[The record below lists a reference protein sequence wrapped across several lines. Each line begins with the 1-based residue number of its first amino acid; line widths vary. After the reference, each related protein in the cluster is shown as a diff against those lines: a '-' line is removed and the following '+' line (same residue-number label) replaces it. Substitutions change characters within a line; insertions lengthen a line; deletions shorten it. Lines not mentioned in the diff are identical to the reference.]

1 MQAFDGSIH
10 LAQGRQRWLQRQA
23 PVLESIPDA
32 VAILDRQGRRLYGN
46 DLYHTLCREHG
57 VPDLRPATLDA
68 TMPGWEEIGTTASAT
83 GHWEGAITV
92 PAAHTPRRTLRCHV
106 RPMIAPAGGDTLFAA
121 TIADITELAE
131 AHQTSDGHA
140 RLIAQLPHLQ
150 VPGAG
155 AGDTAVRAFRD
166 TLVEALAAIDL
177 GRAETI
183 PDGDETEGGW
193 FYCPLTGDRQEARLV
208 WRVGEPRHGGRA
220 FQARFHA
227 ARELSPAERRLAVT
241 ATRAL
246 TTSTER
252 AGQLARLRR
261 TAFSDDVTDLLNRRG
276 FEHFA
281 APLLAG
287 GQPASL
293 LLIDMDRFNRV
304 IGTLGHDAADAYL
317 HAMGERLVGA
327 AGPGRLVARMGGDEF
342 AILVPG
348 GMGLARGV
356 AEAIHER
363 LETPM
368 TIAARPV
375 RARVHIGIASAPRHG
390 SSLAELRRCADR
402 AMFTAKRTGR
412 STNLFRPERE
422 LTDRTALWVE
432 GRLEAA
438 ISEELLTLAVQPIMR
453 LDSGEVTEVELLLR
467 WDDPML
473 GTVAP
478 ATFVPVAE
486 HAGLSERLDRY
497 VVAKGL
503 RETRH
508 LDCAVAINLAA
519 PTLYDPAFADFVFTH
534 LEHAGRTPDTMVFEI
549 TERLVADADRARP
562 TLQRLTDAGVR
573 IAIDDFGAGYS
584 SLGVLPDLPL
594 SRLKVD
600 KSFLIG
606 SRGNPRHR
614 EVIIGTLRLASAL
627 GLEALVEGV
636 ERAEDMEWLRGV
648 GCDFAQGFLFG
659 TPIALSDWPGTDD
672 DPRPA

>member
-1 MQAFDGSIH
+1 MQTFDGSIH
-10 LAQGRQRWLQRQA
+10 LTQGRQRWLQRQA
-23 PVLESIPDA
+23 PVLESVPDA
-32 VAILDRQGRRLYGN
+32 VAILDRQGCRLYGN
-46 DLYHTLCREHG
+46 QLYHRLCREHR
-57 VPDLRPATLDA
+57 VPDLQPATLDA
-68 TMPGWEEIGTTASAT
+68 TMPPWPELSAAASTA
-83 GHWEGAITV
+83 GHWQGVITV
-92 PAAHTPRRTLRCHV
+92 PTAHNPRRSLRWHV
-106 RPMIAPAGGDTLFAA
+106 QPMAAPSGGDTLFAA

-131 AHQTSDGHA
+131 AHRTTAGHA

-150 VPGAG
+150 APGAG
-155 AGDTAVRAFRD
+155 TGDTAVRAYRD
-166 TLVEALAAIDL
+166 TLVEALAATDL
-177 GRAETI
+177 GRAEHI
-183 PDGDETEGGW
+183 PDGDDTDDEW
-193 FYCPLTGDRQEARLV
+193 FYCPLTEHRREALLV
-208 WRVGEPRHGGRA
+208 WRVGEPRRGGRA
-220 FQARFHA
+220 FQARFHP

-261 TAFSDDVTDLLNRRG
+261 AAFSDDVTDLLNRRG

-281 APLLAG
+281 APLLATG
-287 GQPASL
+287 EPASL

-317 HAMGERLVGA
+317 HSMGERLVSA
-327 AGPGRLVARMGGDEF
+327 AGPGHLVARMGGDEF

-348 GMGLARGV
+348 GTGLAHSV
-356 AEAIHER
+356 AEAIHQR

-375 RARVHIGIASAPRHG
+375 RARVHIGIASAPTHG
-390 SSLAELRRCADR
+390 RGLAELRRCADR

-422 LTDRTALWVE
+422 LTDRTSLWVE

-453 LDSGEVTEVELLLR
+453 LNSGEVTEVELLLR
-467 WDDPML
+467 WNDPML

-519 PTLYDPAFADFVFTH
+519 PTLYDPDFADFVFTH
-534 LEHAGRTPDTMVFEI
+534 LKRAGRTPDTIVFEI

-614 EVIIGTLRLASAL
+614 EVIVGTLRLASAL

-636 ERAEDMEWLRGV
+636 ERREDMEWLRGV

-659 TPIALSDWPGTDD
+659 TPIALSDWSGFGGDI
-672 DPRPA
+672 RPA